1 MSTINFL
8 SCIFR
13 GTSQRQIILQ
23 TNQYY
28 CWKQINDNLVMSDLS
43 LSDNVGRADGYD
55 IVSSILHLM
64 QTINQSNS
72 SAAIS
77 MNFT

>member
-1 MSTINFL
+1 
-8 SCIFR
+8 
-13 GTSQRQIILQ
+13 
-23 TNQYY
+23 
-28 CWKQINDNLVMSDLS
+28 MSDLS